1 MLKICINK
9 CNRLRNPIFRYI
21 FAVDY
26 IVCNPVDDFN
36 HHLKEKT
43 KFTMD
48 DKRQMTMK
56 DIARELGVSVATVS
70 RALND
75 SHSISRERR
84 QAIQQYAREH
94 NYFPN
99 VIAEQLRH
107 SRRNPSRAIGV
118 IVPELVHYYFSSIL
132 DGIESEASAR
142 GYQIIVAK
150 SNESYE
156 REVQICEAM
165 LKNKVCGIIVSQA
178 KDTEQ
183 YDHFEHLEAAGVPLV
198 FYDRICPAL
207 NASRVVVDDY
217 MGTMNAVSHLIETG
231 CKRIAFYGAPMNM
244 MIAKNRFNGYRDAL
258 YKHRLELDEGLVR
271 ICDNRADAERITPAM
286 MRSNNRPDAFFAVND
301 ETAIGIL
308 TVVKRLGFNVP
319 DEVSIC
325 GFTNGFRATVCD
337 PMLTTVEQRG
347 SQVGKEAADILIGL
361 VEGTLPRGH
370 AEKRIVKTRLV
381 VRGTTR
387 HT

>member
-1 MLKICINK
+1 
-9 CNRLRNPIFRYI
+9 
-21 FAVDY
+21 
-26 IVCNPVDDFN
+26 
-36 HHLKEKT
+36 
-43 KFTMD
+43 
-48 DKRQMTMK
+48 MTMK

-70 RALND
+70 RALSD
-75 SHSISRERR
+75 SPSISRKRR
-84 QAIQQYAREH
+84 QEIQQFAREH

-118 IVPELVHYYFSSIL
+118 IVPEIVHYYFSSIL
-132 DGIESEASAR
+132 DGIEAEASTR
-142 GYQIIVAK
+142 GYHLIVAK
-150 SNESYE
+150 SNESYD
-156 REVQICEAM
+156 REVQICEEM

-178 KDTEQ
+178 KDTER
-183 YDHFEHLEAAGVPLV
+183 YDHFERLEGAGVPLV

-217 MGTMNAVSHLIETG
+217 KGTMNAVTHLIETG
-231 CKRIAFYGAPMNM
+231 CKRIAFFGTSMSM
-244 MIAKNRFNGYRDAL
+244 VIGKNRFNGYRDAL
-258 YKHRLELDEGLVR
+258 YQNGMQLDESLVR

-286 MRSNNRPDAFFAVND
+286 MRMENPPDAFFAVND

-308 TVVKRLGFNVP
+308 SVVKRLGYVVP
-319 DEVSIC
+319 TEVSIC

-347 SQVGKEAADILIGL
+347 TEVGKEAADILIGL
-361 VEGTLPRGH
+361 VEGTLPGNH

-381 VRGTTR
+381 IRGTTR
-387 HT
+387 HP

>member
-1 MLKICINK
+1 
-9 CNRLRNPIFRYI
+9 
-21 FAVDY
+21 
-26 IVCNPVDDFN
+26 
-36 HHLKEKT
+36 
-43 KFTMD
+43 MD
-48 DKRQMTMK
+48 DKRQLTMK

-70 RALND
+70 RALSD
-75 SHSISRERR
+75 SPSISRERR
-84 QAIQQYAREH
+84 QAIQQFAREH

-132 DGIESEASAR
+132 DGIESEAAAR
-142 GYQIIVAK
+142 GYHLIVAK

-156 REVQICEAM
+156 REVQICEEM
-165 LKNKVCGIIVSQA
+165 LRNKVCGIIVSQA
-178 KDTEQ
+178 KDTER
-183 YDHFEHLEAAGVPLV
+183 YDHFEHLDTAGVPLV

-231 CKRIAFYGAPMNM
+231 CQRIAYFGTSMNM
-244 MIAKNRFNGYRDAL
+244 VIGKNRYNGYRDAL
-258 YKHRLELDEGLVR
+258 LKHGITVDESLVR

-286 MRSNNRPDAFFAVND
+286 MHMENHPDAFFAVND

-308 TVVKRLGFNVP
+308 SVVKRLGFSVP

-347 SQVGKEAADILIGL
+347 TQVGKEAAEILIGL
-361 VEGTLPRGH
+361 VEGTLPRDR

-387 HT
+387 HL

>member
-1 MLKICINK
+1 M
-9 CNRLRNPIFRYI
+9 
-21 FAVDY
+21 
-26 IVCNPVDDFN
+26 N
-36 HHLKEKT
+36 HNQH
-43 KFTMD
+43 
-48 DKRQMTMK
+48 MTMK

-70 RALND
+70 RALSD
-75 SHSISRERR
+75 SPSISKERR

-132 DGIESEASAR
+132 DGIEAEASAR
-142 GYQIIVAK
+142 GYHIIVAK

-156 REVQICEAM
+156 REVQICESM

-178 KDTEQ
+178 KDTER
-183 YDHFEHLEAAGVPLV
+183 YDHFEHLTASGVPLV

-217 MGTMNAVSHLIETG
+217 MGTFNAVSHLITTG
-231 CKRIAFYGAPMNM
+231 CKRIAFYGTSMNLQ
-244 MIAKNRFNGYRDAL
+244 IGKNRFNGYRDAL
-258 YKHRLELDEGLVR
+258 YKHGLTLDESLVR

-286 MRSNNRPDAFFAVND
+286 MQMDDRPDAFFAVND

-308 TVVKRLGFNVP
+308 AVVKRLGYVVP

-347 SQVGKEAADILIGL
+347 TQVGKEAADVLIGL
-361 VEGTLPRGH
+361 VEGTLPHDH

-387 HT
+387 HL

>member
-1 MLKICINK
+1 MND
-9 CNRLRNPIFRYI
+9 N
-21 FAVDY
+21 
-26 IVCNPVDDFN
+26 
-36 HHLKEKT
+36 
-43 KFTMD
+43 
-48 DKRQMTMK
+48 RQMTMK

-70 RALND
+70 RALSD
-75 SHSISRERR
+75 SPSISRKRR
-84 QAIQQYAREH
+84 QEIQQFAREH

-107 SRRNPSRAIGV
+107 SRRNLSRAIGV
-118 IVPELVHYYFSSIL
+118 IVPEIVHYYFSSIL
-132 DGIESEASAR
+132 DGIEAEASAR
-142 GYQIIVAK
+142 GYHLIVAK
-150 SNESYE
+150 SNESYD
-156 REVQICEAM
+156 REVQICEEM

-178 KDTEQ
+178 KDTEH
-183 YDHFEHLEAAGVPLV
+183 YDHFERLEAAGVPLV

-217 MGTMNAVSHLIETG
+217 KGTMNAVTHLIETG
-231 CKRIAFYGAPMNM
+231 CKRIAFFGTSMSM
-244 MIAKNRFNGYRDAL
+244 VIGKNRFNGYRDAL
-258 YKHRLELDEGLVR
+258 YQSGMQLDEALVR

-286 MRSNNRPDAFFAVND
+286 MRMENPPDAFFAVND

-308 TVVKRLGFNVP
+308 SVVKRLGYAVP
-319 DEVSIC
+319 AEVSIC

-347 SQVGKEAADILIGL
+347 TQVGKEAADILIGL
-361 VEGTLPRGH
+361 VEGILPADH

-387 HT
+387 HL

>member
-1 MLKICINK
+1 
-9 CNRLRNPIFRYI
+9 
-21 FAVDY
+21 
-26 IVCNPVDDFN
+26 
-36 HHLKEKT
+36 
-43 KFTMD
+43 MD
-48 DKRQMTMK
+48 DRRQLTMK

-70 RALND
+70 RALSD
-75 SHSISRERR
+75 SPSISRERR
-84 QAIQQYAREH
+84 QAIQQFAREH

-118 IVPELVHYYFSSIL
+118 IVPEFVHYYFSCIL
-132 DGIESEASAR
+132 DGIEAEASSR
-142 GYQIIVAK
+142 GYQILVAK

-156 REVQICEAM
+156 QEVRICEAM
-165 LKNKVCGIIVSQA
+165 LRNKVCGIIVSQA
-178 KDTEQ
+178 KDTER
-183 YDHFEHLEAAGVPLV
+183 YDHFVQLDAAGVPLV
-198 FYDRICPAL
+198 FYDRICPAI
-207 NASRVVVDDY
+207 NANRVVVDDY
-217 MGTMNAVSHLIETG
+217 MGTMNAVSHLIDTG
-231 CKRIAFYGAPMNM
+231 CRRIAFYGAPMNM
-244 MIAKNRFNGYRDAL
+244 EIAKNRFNGYRDAL
-258 YKHRLELDEGLVR
+258 YKHGLTLDEGLVR

-286 MRSNNRPDAFFAVND
+286 MQMENRPDAFFAVND

-308 TVVKRLGFNVP
+308 TQVKRMGFNVP

-361 VEGTLPRGH
+361 VEGTLPRDH

-381 VRGTTR
+381 IRGTTR
-387 HT
+387 HP

>member
-1 MLKICINK
+1 MN
-9 CNRLRNPIFRYI
+9 
-21 FAVDY
+21 
-26 IVCNPVDDFN
+26 
-36 HHLKEKT
+36 
-43 KFTMD
+43 
-48 DKRQMTMK
+48 DKQQLTMK

-70 RALND
+70 RALSD
-75 SHSISRERR
+75 SPSISRERR
-84 QAIQQYAREH
+84 LAIQQFAREH

-118 IVPELVHYYFSSIL
+118 IVPEFVHYYFSSIL

-142 GYQIIVAK
+142 GYHILVAK
-150 SNESYE
+150 SNESYQ
-156 REVQICEAM
+156 REVEICESM
-165 LKNKVCGIIVSQA
+165 FKNKVCGIIVSQA
-178 KDTEQ
+178 KDTER

-231 CKRIAFYGAPMNM
+231 CKRIAFFGASMNM
-244 MIAKNRFNGYRDAL
+244 IIAKNRFNGYRDAL
-258 YKHRLELDEGLVR
+258 YKYGLTLDESLVR

-286 MRSNNRPDAFFAVND
+286 MHMEDRPDAFFAVND

-308 TVVKRLGFNVP
+308 TVVKRLGYNVP

-347 SQVGKEAADILIGL
+347 SHVGKEAADILIGL
-361 VEGTLPRGH
+361 VEGTLPADH

-381 VRGTTR
+381 IRGTTR
-387 HT
+387 HS

>member
-1 MLKICINK
+1 
-9 CNRLRNPIFRYI
+9 
-21 FAVDY
+21 
-26 IVCNPVDDFN
+26 
-36 HHLKEKT
+36 
-43 KFTMD
+43 MD
-48 DKRQMTMK
+48 DRQQLTMK

-70 RALND
+70 RALSD
-75 SHSISRERR
+75 SPSISRKRR
-84 QAIQQYAREH
+84 QAIQQFAREH

-132 DGIESEASAR
+132 DGIETEASSR
-142 GYQIIVAK
+142 GYHLIVAK
-150 SNESYE
+150 SNESYD

-165 LKNKVCGIIVSQA
+165 LRNKVCGIIVSQA
-178 KDTEQ
+178 KDTER
-183 YDHFEHLEAAGVPLV
+183 YDHFLHLEAAGVPLV

-231 CKRIAFYGAPMNM
+231 CRRIAFYGAPMNM
-244 MIAKNRFNGYRDAL
+244 EIAKNRFNGYRDAL
-258 YKHRLELDEGLVR
+258 YKHGLALDEGVVR

-286 MRSNNRPDAFFAVND
+286 MQMDDRPDAFFAVND

-308 TVVKRLGFNVP
+308 SLVKHMGFSVP
-319 DEVSIC
+319 DDVSIC

-361 VEGTLPRGH
+361 VEGSLPRDH

-381 VRGTTR
+381 LRGTTR
-387 HT
+387 HP

>member
-1 MLKICINK
+1 
-9 CNRLRNPIFRYI
+9 
-21 FAVDY
+21 
-26 IVCNPVDDFN
+26 
-36 HHLKEKT
+36 
-43 KFTMD
+43 MD
-48 DKRQMTMK
+48 DQQQLTMK
-56 DIARELGVSVATVS
+56 DIARALGVSVATVS
-70 RALND
+70 RALSD
-75 SHSISRERR
+75 SPSISRERR
-84 QAIQQYAREH
+84 QAIQKFAREH

-99 VIAEQLRH
+99 LIAEQLRH

-132 DGIESEASAR
+132 DGIEAEASSR
-142 GYQIIVAK
+142 GYQIMVAK
-150 SNESYE
+150 SNENYE

-178 KDTEQ
+178 KDTER
-183 YDHFEHLEAAGVPLV
+183 YDHFLRLEASGVPLV

-217 MGTMNAVSHLIETG
+217 LGTMNAVSYLIETG
-231 CKRIAFYGAPMNM
+231 CRRIAFYGAPMSM
-244 MIAKNRFNGYRDAL
+244 EIAVNRYNGYRDAL
-258 YKHRLELDEGLVR
+258 LNHGLTVDDALVR

-286 MRSNNRPDAFFAVND
+286 LRMENRPDAFFAVND

-308 TVVKRLGFNVP
+308 TVVKRLGYIVP

-347 SQVGKEAADILIGL
+347 TQVGKEAADILIGL
-361 VEGTLPRGH
+361 VEGTLPRDH

-387 HT
+387 HP

>member
-1 MLKICINK
+1 MND
-9 CNRLRNPIFRYI
+9 N
-21 FAVDY
+21 
-26 IVCNPVDDFN
+26 
-36 HHLKEKT
+36 
-43 KFTMD
+43 
-48 DKRQMTMK
+48 RQMTMK

-70 RALND
+70 RALSD
-75 SHSISRERR
+75 SPSISKRRR
-84 QAIQQYAREH
+84 QEIQQFAREH

-107 SRRNPSRAIGV
+107 SRRNPSRTIGV

-132 DGIESEASAR
+132 DGIESEASSR
-142 GYQIIVAK
+142 GYQILVAK
-150 SNESYE
+150 SNENYE
-156 REVQICEAM
+156 REVQICKEM

-178 KDTEQ
+178 KDTER
-183 YDHFEHLEAAGVPLV
+183 YDHFERMTAAGLPLV

-217 MGTMNAVSHLIETG
+217 KGTMNAVSHLIETG
-231 CKRIAFYGAPMNM
+231 CRRIAFYGTSMNM
-244 MIAKNRFNGYRDAL
+244 VIGKNRFNGYRDAL
-258 YKHRLELDEGLVR
+258 YYNGLQLDESLVR

-286 MRSNNRPDAFFAVND
+286 MRMENPPDAFFAVND

-308 TVVKRLGFNVP
+308 AVVKRLGYSVP
-319 DEVSIC
+319 DQVSIC

-347 SQVGKEAADILIGL
+347 TQVGKEAADILIGL
-361 VEGTLPRGH
+361 VEGSLPHDH

-381 VRGTTR
+381 IRGTTR
-387 HT
+387 HP

>member
-1 MLKICINK
+1 
-9 CNRLRNPIFRYI
+9 
-21 FAVDY
+21 
-26 IVCNPVDDFN
+26 
-36 HHLKEKT
+36 
-43 KFTMD
+43 MD
-48 DKRQMTMK
+48 DKRQLTMK

-70 RALND
+70 RALSD
-75 SHSISRERR
+75 SPSISRQRR
-84 QAIQQYAREH
+84 QEIQQFAREH

-132 DGIESEASAR
+132 DGIESEASSR

-150 SNESYE
+150 SNESYD
-156 REVQICEAM
+156 REVEICESM
-165 LKNKVCGIIVSQA
+165 LRNKVCGIIVSQA
-178 KDTEQ
+178 KDTER
-183 YDHFEHLEAAGVPLV
+183 YDHFKHLEAAGVPLV

-231 CKRIAFYGAPMNM
+231 CRRVAFYGAPMSM

-258 YKHRLELDEGLVR
+258 YKHGLEVDESLVR

-286 MRSNNRPDAFFAVND
+286 MHMEDRPDAFFAVND

-308 TVVKRLGFNVP
+308 SVVKRMGFSVP

-361 VEGTLPRGH
+361 VEGTLPHDH

-387 HT
+387 HP

>member
-1 MLKICINK
+1 MN
-9 CNRLRNPIFRYI
+9 
-21 FAVDY
+21 D
-26 IVCNPVDDFN
+26 
-36 HHLKEKT
+36 
-43 KFTMD
+43 
-48 DKRQMTMK
+48 RQQLTMK
-56 DIARELGVSVATVS
+56 DIARAMGVSVATVS

-75 SHSISRERR
+75 SPSISRKRR

-132 DGIESEASAR
+132 DGIEAEASER

-156 REVQICEAM
+156 REVRICEAM

-178 KDTEQ
+178 KDTER
-183 YDHFEHLEAAGVPLV
+183 YDHFERLAAAGVPLV

-217 MGTMNAVSHLIETG
+217 MGTLNAVSHLIETG
-231 CKRIAFYGAPMNM
+231 CRRIAFYGAPMNM

-258 YKHRLELDEGLVR
+258 YKHGLTLDEELVR

-286 MRSNNRPDAFFAVND
+286 MRMKQRPDAFFAIND

-308 TVVKRLGFNVP
+308 TVVKRLG
-319 DEVSIC
+319 
-325 GFTNGFRATVCD
+325 
-337 PMLTTVEQRG
+337 
-347 SQVGKEAADILIGL
+347 
-361 VEGTLPRGH
+361 
-370 AEKRIVKTRLV
+370 
-381 VRGTTR
+381 
-387 HT
+387 